1 MITEL
6 VLTESKN
13 TTTLSTDKIPVEAK
27 TFQVIVSESGLTT
40 TECSCI
46 INTLVDKGTVKKT
59 NYIVGYESYGKPIYK
74 TYYEEVVG
82 ATEVKSEEQTK
93 I

>member
-27 TFQVIVSESGLTT
+27 TFQAIVSE
-40 TECSCI
+40 
-46 INTLVDKGTVKKT
+46 
-59 NYIVGYESYGKPIYK
+59 
-74 TYYEEVVG
+74 VV
-82 ATEVKSEEQTK
+82 
-93 I
+93 

>member
-27 TFQVIVSESGLTT
+27 TFQAIVSKSGLTT

-46 INTLVDKGTVKKT
+46 INTLIDKGTVKK
-59 NYIVGYESYGKPIYK
+59 N
-74 TYYEEVVG
+74 
-82 ATEVKSEEQTK
+82 
-93 I
+93 